1 MFELTNNVL
10 GKGAFGVVKMAI
22 HRETG
27 TKVAVK
33 IMEISKLQEDG
44 VEDEIRTEL
53 EAAEQTTHVNIVR
66 VLQLYQ
72 TDRELFIVLE
82 LMLRDLDD
90 QFESSGDD
98 GFYPETIVH
107 ILAQL
112 FNVLKYIHQKRKM
125 AHRDL
130 KLKNILVEEYNQE
143 KKKCYI
149 KLTDFGLAAHL
160 GSNENQTFQSD
171 VGTLPYKAPEI
182 LRGQ

>member
-1 MFELTNNVL
+1 MDLQ
-10 GKGAFGVVKMAI
+10 
-22 HRETG
+22 
-27 TKVAVK
+27 
-33 IMEISKLQEDG
+33 KLQEQN

-72 TDRELFIVLE
+72 TDKELFIVLE
-82 LMLRDLDD
+82 LMLRDLED
-90 QFESSGDD
+90 QFEATEE
-98 GFYPETIVH
+98 GFYPETIIH

-130 KLKNILVEEYNQE
+130 KLKNILVEDFDQTNR
-143 KKKCYI
+143 KKCYI

-160 GSNENQTFQSD
+160 GGE
-171 VGTLPYKAPEI
+171 G
-182 LRGQ
+182 